1 MSFLSMAWVT
11 SVCNLSHREVR
22 SFSIALRID
31 NVPVGSLL
39 EPERSWRSNGDA
51 SAAAVTGIQN
61 GMGIDPFAA
70 DAAANMAMAITTL
83 QANLIRIGPFALP
96 AGLASLASLA
106 SSAQTIRM
114 ALGINPLMPGAVVG
128 IKAALA
134 VPPLAAIQFT
144 TPPAQLGSYLTAL
157 NAAAAMGVNL
167 AAPGGM
173 VKLQAKMSALAA
185 LSLPPLSLA
194 GLLPPLAAITAV
206 GSIQAA
212 FSVNLAAPDV
222 LQQLTNAIAALV
234 PLATI
239 TVPGTVGVPSSLSSQ
254 MALAGP
260 MVGASLA
267 AMASMKVNAALPMPR
282 LAPIAMV
289 ASMVAMASGLGIP
302 MTSTSPCSASCPMAV
317 TI

>member
-1 MSFLSMAWVT
+1 
-11 SVCNLSHREVR
+11 
-22 SFSIALRID
+22 
-31 NVPVGSLL
+31 
-39 EPERSWRSNGDA
+39 
-51 SAAAVTGIQN
+51 
-61 GMGIDPFAA
+61 
-70 DAAANMAMAITTL
+70 MAMAITTL
-83 QANLIRIGPFALP
+83 QANLARIGPFAVP

-106 SSAQTIRM
+106 SSMQTIRM
-114 ALGINPLMPGAVVG
+114 SLGINPLVPGAIVG

-134 VPPLAAIQFT
+134 VPPLAAVQFT
-144 TPPAQLGSYLTAL
+144 TPPAQIASYLTAL

-173 VKLQAKMSALAA
+173 LKLQAKMSALAA
-185 LSLPPLSLA
+185 LALPPLSLA

-206 GSIQAA
+206 ASIQTA
-212 FSVNLAAPDV
+212 FAVNLSAPDV
-222 LQQLTNAIAALV
+222 LQQLTNAIAALA

-239 TVPGTVGVPSSLSSQ
+239 SSPAALGVPSSISSQ

-267 AMASMKVNAALPMPR
+267 AMASMKVSAGLPMPA

-289 ASMVAMASGLGIP
+289 AAMAATASGLGFP

-317 TI
+317 TV